1 MPLLDDAKNCFV
13 GQTQIK
19 QIYAGTQKVWPKE
32 LAPSKVVK
40 VTFSGAK
47 NYCFPFAEPDGLSCL
62 EMKSVYQYR
71 IKPTYESGWIQ
82 WSSFAGY
89 KTAED
94 GGKAYQYI
102 DAADDNRYHDGYF
115 EFRKNGIVGEQII
128 MDLINATDVGSP
140 PLTLYCSALMKEKQ

>member
-94 GGKAYQYI
+94 GGTAYQYI
-102 DAADDNRYHDGYF
+102 AAADDNRYHNGDF
-115 EFRKNGIVGEQII
+115 ELRKNGIVVEQII
-128 MDLINATDVGSP
+128 MDLMNATDVGSP